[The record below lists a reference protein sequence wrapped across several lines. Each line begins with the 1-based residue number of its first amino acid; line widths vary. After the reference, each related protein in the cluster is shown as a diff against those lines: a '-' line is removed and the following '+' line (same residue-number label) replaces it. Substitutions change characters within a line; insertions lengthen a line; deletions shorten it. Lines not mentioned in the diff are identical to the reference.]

1 MHNRA
6 ALFERDFV
14 HQGFHKV
21 NTSTVLEQPVFC
33 SGGIRDSAGV
43 KPSSLVPN
51 GDQDFSVC
59 VAAALYVHTLAGILT
74 VTVNHGIRKG
84 FTQGDLDIDL
94 AAIRGS
100 KVQNEPHELIHELR
114 DNLDLTRKRLPQFN
128 KRSQM
133 ESLRN
138 VIERLCVSHVS
149 EPPVGFPRSHS
160 RRPRGEAR

>member
-14 HQGFHKV
+14 HQGFHEV

-59 VAAALYVHTLAGILT
+59 VAAALYVNALAGVLT
-74 VTVNHGIRKG
+74 VAVDHGIRKG
-84 FTQGDLDIDL
+84 FPHGHLDVDL
-94 AAIRGS
+94 ASIRRS
-100 KVQNEPHELIHELR
+100 KVQNERHELIYELR
-114 DNLDLTRKRLPQFN
+114 DDLDLTRERLPQFN
-128 KRSQM
+128 KT
-133 ESLRN
+133 LRN
-138 VIERLCVSHVS
+138 VIERLYMT
-149 EPPVGFPRSHS
+149 
-160 RRPRGEAR
+160 